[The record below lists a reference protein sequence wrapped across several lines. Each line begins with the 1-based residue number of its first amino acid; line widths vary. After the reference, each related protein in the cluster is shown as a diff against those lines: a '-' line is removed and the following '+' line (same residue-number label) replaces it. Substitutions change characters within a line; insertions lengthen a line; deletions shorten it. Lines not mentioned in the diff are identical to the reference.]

1 MRRKLALGL
10 QQIAEVVQRAVEMMT
25 AEVAPDTGLLAAA
38 SGETAERIGLDS
50 GLYPQLVPLY
60 AAATAAGAA
69 IQVGG
74 WAERG
79 GVVCRQR
86 RSSPGEAHPACPQL
100 HMRHMT
106 LVPRLSYIC
115 PLPTRLWLQESHRLL
130 EFAPLQFDMY
140 RRQRRFPTHAFSL
153 LTTVVRSTLTQ
164 AMMIGEQRSA
174 AQRSAAQHS

>member
-1 MRRKLALGL
+1 
-10 QQIAEVVQRAVEMMT
+10 
-25 AEVAPDTGLLAAA
+25 
-38 SGETAERIGLDS
+38 
-50 GLYPQLVPLY
+50 
-60 AAATAAGAA
+60 
-69 IQVGG
+69 
-74 WAERG
+74 
-79 GVVCRQR
+79 
-86 RSSPGEAHPACPQL
+86 
-100 HMRHMT
+100 MRHMT

-174 AQRSAAQHS
+174 AQHSTAQLMQYAALHNYSNPLPVRLVAGPQHVLMFPAGNSHMS

>member
-38 SGETAERIGLDS
+38 TGETAEWIGLDS

-74 WAERG
+74 WVGGRAGGPCAKRG
-79 GVVCRQR
+79 TG
-86 RSSPGEAHPACPQL
+86 SG
-100 HMRHMT
+100 RHIPH
-106 LVPRLSYIC
+106 V
-115 PLPTRLWLQESHRLL
+115 
-130 EFAPLQFDMY
+130 
-140 RRQRRFPTHAFSL
+140 
-153 LTTVVRSTLTQ
+153 LTCTCTT
-164 AMMIGEQRSA
+164 
-174 AQRSAAQHS
+174 

>member
-1 MRRKLALGL
+1 VRRKLALGL

-86 RSSPGEAHPACPQL
+86 RSPGEAHPACPQL

-115 PLPTRLWLQESHRLL
+115 PLPTRL
-130 EFAPLQFDMY
+130 
-140 RRQRRFPTHAFSL
+140 
-153 LTTVVRSTLTQ
+153 
-164 AMMIGEQRSA
+164 
-174 AQRSAAQHS
+174 